1 VAVVWA
7 KIKVINN
14 YQLSIMIMIRLLIFL
29 FVPFF
34 LIGQNIRI
42 TQSDTYE
49 RHTELRWDVQN
60 LSNVEYFRIMRSS
73 DNKAFSPVKTV
84 TSATYMDFSST
95 DKLDTFYYYIEALS
109 GLNQSLATSDT
120 IQVIEYT
127 MTDAELMDMVQRY
140 TFRYFWDEGHPVS
153 GMARERNNSEDI
165 VTTGGSG
172 FGIMGILVG
181 IENGYITRSE
191 GANRIIKII
200 SFLQYAEKFHGAF
213 PHWMN
218 GRTGKVVPFSQFD
231 NGGDL
236 VETAFLMQGLL
247 AARQFFDENNN
258 TEKAI
263 RQIITKL
270 YEDVEWDW
278 YSKNNSGVLYWH
290 WSPNYAW
297 QMNFPLRGYN
307 EAMIVYLLAIA
318 SPTHSVPAS
327 YYHNGWAAANNY
339 KNGNTWFGYKLFVG
353 PAYGGPL
360 FFAHYSFLGFDP
372 RGIKDKYANYFEN
385 NRNHTLI
392 NRGWCIYNP
401 LKHKKY
407 SENSWGLTASDNPFG
422 YSAHEPGSRDN
433 GTIAPTAALSS
444 MPYTPTESIAA
455 LRHFYFVE
463 GESLFGPNGFYDA
476 FNGDQNWVADSYLA
490 IDQGPILVMLQNH
503 RTELLWNMFMK
514 NPEIKP
520 ALDAIGFVPDLTA
533 TSEVNDDNRMALYP
547 NPTTGK
553 VKLVFDRERPNQII
567 IFDNTGNIVKNFKR
581 MVEIEFLDEIELIPS
596 LYFIQANFEGNT
608 EIIKLIVH

>member
-1 VAVVWA
+1 
-7 KIKVINN
+7 
-14 YQLSIMIMIRLLIFL
+14 MIRLLIFL

-73 DNKAFSPVKTV
+73 DNKVFSSVKTV

-120 IQVIEYT
+120 IQAIENT
-127 MTDAELMDMVQRY
+127 MTDAELMDMVQKY

-247 AARQFFDENNN
+247 AARQFFDVNNN

-318 SPTHSVPAS
+318 SPTHYVPAS

-339 KNGNTWFGYKLFVG
+339 KNGNAWFGYKLFVG

-455 LRHFYFVE
+455 LRYFYLVE

-520 ALDAIGFVPDLTA
+520 ALDAIGFVQDLTA

-567 IFDNTGNIVKNFKR
+567 IFDNTGNIVKNFKS
-581 MVEIEFLDEIELIPS
+581 MVEIESLDEIELIPS

-608 EIIKLIVH
+608 EIKKLIVH

>member
-1 VAVVWA
+1 
-7 KIKVINN
+7 
-14 YQLSIMIMIRLLIFL
+14 MIRLLIFL

-34 LIGQNIRI
+34 LTGQNIRI

-73 DNKAFSPVKTV
+73 DNKVFSSVKTV

-120 IQVIEYT
+120 IQAIENT
-127 MTDAELMDMVQRY
+127 MTDAELMDMVQKY

-247 AARQFFDENNN
+247 AARQFFDVNNN

-339 KNGNTWFGYKLFVG
+339 KNGNAWFGYKLFVG

-455 LRHFYFVE
+455 LRHFYLVE

-533 TSEVNDDNRMALYP
+533 TSDANDIIKMALYP

-581 MVEIEFLDEIELIPS
+581 MVEIESLDEIELIV
-596 LYFIQANFEGNT
+596 Y
-608 EIIKLIVH
+608 

>member
-1 VAVVWA
+1 
-7 KIKVINN
+7 
-14 YQLSIMIMIRLLIFL
+14 MIRLLIFL

-34 LIGQNIRI
+34 LTGQNIRI

-73 DNKAFSPVKTV
+73 DNKVFSSVKTV

-120 IQVIEYT
+120 IQAIENT
-127 MTDAELMDMVQRY
+127 MTDAELMDMVQKY

-247 AARQFFDENNN
+247 AARQFFDVNNN

-455 LRHFYFVE
+455 LRHFYLVE

-533 TSEVNDDNRMALYP
+533 TSDANDIIKMALYP

-581 MVEIEFLDEIELIPS
+581 MVEIESLDEIELIPS

-608 EIIKLIVH
+608 EIIKLIVY

>member
-1 VAVVWA
+1 
-7 KIKVINN
+7 
-14 YQLSIMIMIRLLIFL
+14 MIRLLIFL

-73 DNKAFSPVKTV
+73 DNKVFSSVKTV

-120 IQVIEYT
+120 IQAIENT
-127 MTDAELMDMVQRY
+127 MTDAELMDMVQKY

-247 AARQFFDENNN
+247 AARQFFDVNNN

-339 KNGNTWFGYKLFVG
+339 KNGNAWFGYKLFVG

-455 LRHFYFVE
+455 LRHFYLVE

-533 TSEVNDDNRMALYP
+533 TSEANDINKMALYP

-581 MVEIEFLDEIELIPS
+581 MVEIESLDEIELIPS

-608 EIIKLIVH
+608 EIIKLIVY

>member
-1 VAVVWA
+1 M
-7 KIKVINN
+7 
-14 YQLSIMIMIRLLIFL
+14 LMIRLFIFL

-60 LSNVEYFRIMRSS
+60 LTNVEYFRIMRSS

-84 TSATYMDFSST
+84 TSATYMDFGST

-120 IQVIEYT
+120 IQAIEYT
-127 MTDAELMDMVQRY
+127 MTDAELMDMVQKY

-247 AARQFFDENNN
+247 AARQFFDVNNN

-520 ALDAIGFVPDLTA
+520 ALDAIGFVQDLTA
-533 TSEVNDDNRMALYP
+533 TSDANDINKMALYP

-581 MVEIEFLDEIELIPS
+581 MVEIESLDEIELIPS

>member
-1 VAVVWA
+1 
-7 KIKVINN
+7 
-14 YQLSIMIMIRLLIFL
+14 MIRLLIFL

-34 LIGQNIRI
+34 LIGQNIHI

-73 DNKAFSPVKTV
+73 DNKVFSPVKTV

-120 IQVIEYT
+120 IQAIEYT

-247 AARQFFDENNN
+247 AARQFFDMNNN

-372 RGIKDKYANYFEN
+372 RGIKDKYANYFDN

-533 TSEVNDDNRMALYP
+533 TSEANDINKMALYP

-581 MVEIEFLDEIELIPS
+581 MVEIESLDEIELIPS

>member
-1 VAVVWA
+1 
-7 KIKVINN
+7 
-14 YQLSIMIMIRLLIFL
+14 MIRLLIFL

-34 LIGQNIRI
+34 LTGQNIRI

-73 DNKAFSPVKTV
+73 DNKVFSSVKTV

-120 IQVIEYT
+120 IQAIENT
-127 MTDAELMDMVQRY
+127 MTDAELMDMVQKY

-247 AARQFFDENNN
+247 AARQFFDVNNN

-533 TSEVNDDNRMALYP
+533 TSEANDINKMALYP

-581 MVEIEFLDEIELIPS
+581 MVEIESLDEIELIPS